1 VPGRRTALVC
11 GFIMHPLRPAP
22 SLAGILL
29 FLTGVFLFA
38 VNDALGKWLVAD
50 YSVAQLMLLRTTGAG
65 AILILMISKTRPS
78 LRLKGQWGLHLLRIA
93 CMTGDTFA
101 FYFATR
107 DLPLAD
113 VMTFYMAAP
122 LIITA
127 LSVPFL
133 GERVGLHRWSAIVVG
148 FVGVLVALQPTEA
161 AFSASSL
168 IALCGATMFAFA
180 ITITRKLR
188 DTHWLPLVAWQ
199 FAGAGL
205 VGAMLTPFG
214 WVTPGA
220 LDLALMFLV
229 GIVAMVCFICITKA
243 LALAQASVLAPFQYT
258 SIVWAAL
265 LGWVVWGDKPTPPIA
280 IGNAIIIASGL
291 YVFYRERVKGSS
303 PPRLEPI
310 P

>member
-1 VPGRRTALVC
+1 VPGRRTALLC
-11 GFIMHPLRPAP
+11 GIIMHPLRPAT
-22 SLAGILL
+22 SVAGILL

-65 AILILMISKTRPS
+65 AVLVLLISNTRPS
-78 LRLKGQWGLHLLRIA
+78 LRLKDQWGLHFLRVA

-133 GERVGLHRWSAIVVG
+133 GERVGPHRWSAIVVG
-148 FVGVLVALQPTEA
+148 FAGVLVALQPTEA
-161 AFSASSL
+161 AFSAS
-168 IALCGATMFAFA
+168 ALVALFGATMFAFA

-199 FAGAGL
+199 FVGAGI
-205 VGAMLTPFG
+205 VGAVLSPFA
-214 WVTPGA
+214 WVTPGSI
-220 LDLALMFLV
+220 DLVLMFLV

-265 LGWVVWGDKPTPPIA
+265 LGWIVWGDKPNLPIA

-291 YVFYRERVKGSS
+291 YVFYRERVKGAS

>member
-1 VPGRRTALVC
+1 MNSP
-11 GFIMHPLRPAP
+11 RPV
-22 SLAGILL
+22 SNGLGILL
-29 FLTGVFLFA
+29 FLTGVFFFA

-65 AILILMISKTRPS
+65 AVLGLLIWNTRPS
-78 LRLKGQWGLHLLRIA
+78 LRLKGQWGLHILRVG

-127 LSVPFL
+127 LAVPLL
-133 GERVGLHRWSAIVVG
+133 GERVGLHRWSAVVIG
-148 FVGVLVALQPTEA
+148 FVGVVIALQPT
-161 AFSASSL
+161 SASFSGSAGV
-168 IALCGATMFAFA
+168 ALFGAAMFAFA

-188 DTHWLPLVAWQ
+188 DTHWLPLVTWQ
-199 FAGAGL
+199 FVGAGV
-205 VGAMLTPFG
+205 VGAVLSPLD
-214 WVTPGA
+214 WVAPSHS
-220 LDLALMFLV
+220 DLALMFLV

-243 LALAQASVLAPFQYT
+243 LAIAQASVLAPFQYT
-258 SIVWAAL
+258 AIVWAAL
-265 LGWVVWGDKPTPPIA
+265 LGWIVWDDIPTYPIA
-280 IGNAIIIASGL
+280 IGNVIVIASGL
-291 YVFYRERVKGSS
+291 YVSYRERVKGA
-303 PPRLEPI
+303 PPAGLEPI

>member
-1 VPGRRTALVC
+1 VPGRRTALLC
-11 GFIMHPLRPAP
+11 GFIMHSLRPAG
-22 SLAGILL
+22 SIAGILL
-29 FLTGVFLFA
+29 FLSGVFLFA

-50 YSVAQLMLLRTTGAG
+50 YSVAQLMLLRTSGAG
-65 AILILMISKTRPS
+65 AVLLLLIFNARPS
-78 LRLKGQWGLHLLRIA
+78 LRLKGQWGLHLLRVT
-93 CMTGDTFA
+93 CMAGDTFA

-133 GERVGLHRWSAIVVG
+133 GERVGAHRWSAVLVG
-148 FVGVLVALQPTEA
+148 FAGVLVALQPTEA
-161 AFSASSL
+161 AFSTS
-168 IALCGATMFAFA
+168 ALVALFGATMFA
-180 ITITRKLR
+180 
-188 DTHWLPLVAWQ
+188 
-199 FAGAGL
+199 
-205 VGAMLTPFG
+205 
-214 WVTPGA
+214 WVTPGPI
-220 LDLALMFLV
+220 DLALMFLV

-265 LGWVVWGDKPTPPIA
+265 LGWIVWGDKPNLPIA

-291 YVFYRERVKGSS
+291 YVFYRERVKGAS

>member
-1 VPGRRTALVC
+1 VPGRRAALFC
-11 GFIMHPLRPAP
+11 GVTMHPSRPAANV
-22 SLAGILL
+22 AGILL
-29 FLTGVFLFA
+29 FLTGVLFFA
-38 VNDALGKWLVAD
+38 INDALGKWLVAD
-50 YSVAQLMLLRTTGAG
+50 YGVAQLMLLRTTGA
-65 AILILMISKTRPS
+65 AAVLALLIVRTRPS
-78 LRLKGQWGLHLLRIA
+78 LRLEGQWGLHLVRVA

-133 GERVGLHRWSAIVVG
+133 GERVGLHRWSAILVG
-148 FVGVLVALQPTEA
+148 FAGVLVALRPTEA
-161 AFSASSL
+161 AISQSAL
-168 IALCGATMFAFA
+168 VALFGATMFAFA

-188 DTHWLPLVAWQ
+188 DTHWLPLVSWQ

-205 VGAMLTPFG
+205 VGAVLSPLA
-214 WVTPGA
+214 WVTPGPT
-220 LDLALMFLV
+220 DLALMFLV

-243 LALAQASVLAPFQYT
+243 LALAPASVLAPFQYT

-265 LGWVVWGDKPTPPIA
+265 LGWMIWGDEPTLPIA
-280 IGNAIIIASGL
+280 VGNAIIIASGL
-291 YVFYRERVKGSS
+291 YVFYRERVKGAL